1 MSKQRVIVIG
11 GGLAGL
17 AATMKIA
24 EQGMPVLLV
33 SFLPVKRSHS
43 VCAQGGIN
51 GAVNIKGEGDSPDIH
66 FYDTVKGGDFLANQ
80 PLCKDMCYHAPF
92 IIYLLDRLGVPFN
105 RTPEGNLDFR
115 RFGGTLHHR
124 TAFSGATTGQQLL
137 YALDEQ
143 VRRYE
148 VEGLVEKQEWHEYL
162 GAVLDDDQRC
172 VGAVV
177 QNLRTGEIRA
187 ERGDAV
193 ILATGGPGLVYG
205 RSTNSVVCTGTA
217 TTSAYLQGAKYGNG
231 EFIQI
236 HPSAIPG
243 RDKLRLMSESARG
256 EGGRVWVPR
265 KAGDTRTAKQI
276 PEEERYYFLEEKYP
290 LFQNLVPR
298 DVASREIYDICVND
312 GLGVHGDMKVYLD
325 LTHKSREFLNTRLG
339 GILEIYEKF
348 TGVDP
353 REEPMEIFPAVH
365 YSMGGIW
372 TDFAPTKD
380 GFIDHQ
386 SPRNQMTSI
395 SGLYAAGEADYQYHG
410 ANRLGA
416 NSLLSCIYT
425 GLMMG
430 PGVINFVKHQKQAAE
445 DLPSSL
451 FEGAVKQ
458 WSERFGKIKSMNG
471 KENPYAL
478 HSELADTMMSN
489 VLIVRDNQ
497 RLSATLEKIEA
508 IEQRW
513 HDVECVDTL
522 DWTNPVPSFVNQLW
536 NMIQL
541 SKVITKGASLRDEFR
556 GAHYKPDYDLHQPKD
571 FKPESYLE
579 YMEMKSNGGVKDGA
593 FAPDHLDYMQKF
605 EENNNKWLKTTVASY
620 VKRDT
625 SGEYYANGGPEITYE
640 AVDTSLIA
648 PRPRKYD

>member
-1 MSKQRVIVIG
+1 MTKQRAIVVG

-24 EQGMPVLLV
+24 EQGMSVLLV

-51 GAVNIKGEGDSPDIH
+51 GAVNIKGEGDSPEIH
-66 FYDTVKGGDFLANQ
+66 FYDTVKGGDFLGHQ

-92 IIYLLDRLGVPFN
+92 IIYLLDRMGVPFN

-148 VEGLVEKQEWHEYL
+148 VEGLVEKIEWHEYL
-162 GAVLDDDQRC
+162 GAVQDDDGKC
-172 VGAVV
+172 VGAVI
-177 QNLRTGEIRA
+177 QNLRTGDIRA

-193 ILATGGPGLVYG
+193 ILATGGPGVVYG

-236 HPSAIPG
+236 HPTAVPG

-265 KAGDTRTAKQI
+265 KANDQRDPKEI
-276 PEEERYYFLEEKYP
+276 PAEERLYFLEEKYP
-290 LFQNLVPR
+290 RFGNLVPR
-298 DVASREIYDICVND
+298 DVGAREIYDICVNQ

-325 LTHKSREFLNTRLG
+325 LTHHSREFLDRRLG

-372 TDFAPTKD
+372 TDYTRTVD

-395 SGLYAAGEADYQYHG
+395 EGLYAAGEADYQYHG

-430 PGVINFVKHQKQAAE
+430 PGVVNYIKNQKESAT

-451 FEGAVKQ
+451 FDKAQQQWQEKFTGIKQ
-458 WSERFGKIKSMNG
+458 MKG
-471 KENPYAL
+471 KENPYKL
-478 HSELADTMMSN
+478 HAELSETMMSN
-489 VLIVRDNQ
+489 VLIVRDNA
-497 RLSATLEKIEA
+497 RLAATVEKIE
-508 IEQRW
+508 EYDERW
-513 HDVECVDTL
+513 KDVECVDTS
-522 DWTNPVPSFVNQLW
+522 DWTNPVPSFVNQLY

-541 SKVITKGASLRDEFR
+541 SKVIAKGALLRDEFR
-556 GAHYKPDYDLHQPKD
+556 GAHYKPEFEIKQPSD
-571 FKPESYLE
+571 FKPESFLEYTKLKAEGGLKQDSFKPDHLE
-579 YMEMKSNGGVKDGA
+579 YMRLYGESN
-593 FAPDHLDYMQKF
+593 
-605 EENNNKWLKTTVASY
+605 EKWLKSSIATF
-620 VKRDT
+620 
-625 SGEYYANGGPEITYE
+625 NGKGPDISYE
-640 AVDTSLIA
+640 AVDTSLIQ

>member
-17 AATMKIA
+17 AATMKMA
-24 EQGMPVLLV
+24 ELGMSVLVV

-66 FYDTVKGGDFLANQ
+66 FYDTVKGGDFLAHQ
-80 PLCKDMCYHAPF
+80 PLCKDMCHEAPY
-92 IIYLLDRLGVPFN
+92 IINLMDRLGVTFN

-115 RFGGTLHHR
+115 RFGGTLYHR
-124 TAFSGATTGQQLL
+124 TAFAGATTGQQLL

-143 VRRYE
+143 VRHFE
-148 VEGLVEKQEWHEYL
+148 VQGLVEKMEWHEYL
-162 GAVLDDDQRC
+162 GAVLNDDGRC
-172 VGAVV
+172 VGAVIH
-177 QNLRTGEIRA
+177 NLRSGEIKA
-187 ERGDAV
+187 EKGDAV

-205 RSTNSVVCTGTA
+205 RSTNSMVCTGTA
-217 TTSAYLQGAKYGNG
+217 VTSAYLQGAKYGNG

-265 KAGDTRTAKQI
+265 KAGDSRKPKEI
-276 PEEERYYFLEEKYP
+276 PEKERFYFLEERYP
-290 LFQNLVPR
+290 LFGNLVPR
-298 DVASREIYDICVND
+298 DVGAREIYDICVND
-312 GLGVHGDMKVYLD
+312 KLGVHGEMKVYLD
-325 LTHKSREFLNTRLG
+325 LTHLTREFLDHRLG

-372 TDFAPTKD
+372 TDYTRTD
-380 GFIDHQ
+380 EGLIDHQ
-386 SPRNQMTSI
+386 SPNNQMTSI
-395 SGLYAAGEADYQYHG
+395 TGLYAAGEADYQYHG
-410 ANRLGA
+410 GNRLGA

-425 GLMMG
+425 GLMMS
-430 PGVINFVKHQKQAAE
+430 PGVLNYINNLPEAAE
-445 DLPSSL
+445 DIPESVYS
-451 FEGAVKQ
+451 ASVKKWQ
-458 WSERFGKIKSMNG
+458 ESYANIKSMNG

-478 HSELADTMMSN
+478 HREMAEEMISN
-489 VLIVRDNQ
+489 VLIVRENSK
-497 RLSATLEKIEA
+497 LKSTLDKIDEF
-508 IEQRW
+508 ESRW
-513 HDVECVDTL
+513 KNIKCVDTS
-522 DWTNPVPSFVNQLW
+522 DWSNPVPSFINQLW

-541 SKVITKGASLRDEFR
+541 SKIITKGALLRDEFR
-556 GAHYKPDYDLHQPKD
+556 GSHYKPEFDLHQPDD
-571 FKPESYLE
+571 FRPETYLE
-579 YMEMKSNGGVKDGA
+579 FEKQKEDGQIKEDE
-593 FAPDHLDYMQKF
+593 FSPDHLAYMKRF
-605 EENNNKWLKTTVASY
+605 SKNNIKWLKTTIATY
-620 VKRDT
+620 R
-625 SGEYYANGGPEITYE
+625 NGGPEISYE
-640 AVDTSLIA
+640 AVDTSLID

>member
-17 AATMKIA
+17 AATMKMA
-24 EQGMPVLLV
+24 ELGMSVLLV

-66 FYDTVKGGDFLANQ
+66 FYDTVKGGDFLAHQ
-80 PLCKDMCYHAPF
+80 PLCKDMCHHAPY
-92 IIYLLDRLGVPFN
+92 IINLMDRLGVTFN

-115 RFGGTLHHR
+115 RFGGTLYHR
-124 TAFSGATTGQQLL
+124 TAFAGATTGQQLL

-143 VRRYE
+143 VRHYE
-148 VEGLVEKQEWHEYL
+148 VQGLVEKMEWHEYL
-162 GAVLDDDQRC
+162 GAVLNDDGRC
-172 VGAVV
+172 VGAVIH
-177 QNLRTGEIRA
+177 NLRSGEIST
-187 ERGDAV
+187 EKGDAV

-205 RSTNSVVCTGTA
+205 RSTNSMVCTGTA
-217 TTSAYLQGAKYGNG
+217 VTSAYLQGAKYGNG

-265 KAGDTRTAKQI
+265 KAGDSRKPKEI
-276 PEEERYYFLEEKYP
+276 PEKERFYFLEERYP
-290 LFQNLVPR
+290 LFGNLVPR
-298 DVASREIYDICVND
+298 DVGAREIYDICVND
-312 GLGVHGDMKVYLD
+312 KLGVHGEMKVYLD
-325 LTHKSREFLNTRLG
+325 LTHLTREFLDHRLG

-372 TDFAPTKD
+372 TDYTRTEE
-380 GFIDHQ
+380 GLIDHQ
-386 SPRNQMTSI
+386 SPQNQMTSI
-395 SGLYAAGEADYQYHG
+395 TGLYAAGEADYQYHG
-410 ANRLGA
+410 GNRLGA

-425 GLMMG
+425 GLMMS
-430 PGVINFVKHQKQAAE
+430 PGVLNYVKSVPEAADDVPEKNFTEAT
-445 DLPSSL
+445 
-451 FEGAVKQ
+451 KQ
-458 WSERFGKIKSMNG
+458 WQEKYAEIKKMSGN
-471 KENPYAL
+471 ENPYAL
-478 HSELADTMMSN
+478 HREMAEEMISN
-489 VLIVRDNQ
+489 VLIVRENSKLQ
-497 RLSATLEKIEA
+497 ATLEKIDEF
-508 IEQRW
+508 EERW
-513 HDVECVDTL
+513 KNVNCVDTT
-522 DWTNPVPSFVNQLW
+522 DWSNPVPSFINQLW

-541 SKVITKGASLRDEFR
+541 SKIITKGALLRDEFR
-556 GAHYKPDYDLHQPKD
+556 GSHYKPEFDLNQPSD
-571 FKPESYLE
+571 FRPESYLE
-579 YMEMKSNGGVKDGA
+579 YEKQKAAGKVNAEGFNPEHLTYMKR
-593 FAPDHLDYMQKF
+593 FA
-605 EENNNKWLKTTVASY
+605 ENNVKWLKSTIATY
-620 VKRDT
+620 Q
-625 SGEYYANGGPEITYE
+625 NGGPDISYE

>member
-1 MSKQRVIVIG
+1 MTKQRAIVVG

-24 EQGMPVLLV
+24 EQGTPVLLV

-51 GAVNIKGEGDSPDIH
+51 GAVNIKGEGDSPEIH
-66 FYDTVKGGDFLANQ
+66 FYDTVKGGDFLGHQ

-92 IIYLLDRLGVPFN
+92 IIYLLDRMGVPFN
-105 RTPEGNLDFR
+105 RTLEGNLDFR

-148 VEGLVEKQEWHEYL
+148 VEGLVEKVEWHEYL
-162 GAVLDDDQRC
+162 GAVQDADGRC
-172 VGAVV
+172 VGAVI
-177 QNLRTGEIRA
+177 QNLRTGDIRA

-193 ILATGGPGLVYG
+193 ILATGGPGVVYG

-236 HPSAIPG
+236 HPTAVPG

-265 KAGDTRTAKQI
+265 KANDQRDPKEI
-276 PEEERYYFLEEKYP
+276 PVEERLYFLEEKYP
-290 LFQNLVPR
+290 RFGNLVPR
-298 DVASREIYDICVND
+298 DVGAREIYDICVNQ

-325 LTHKSREFLNTRLG
+325 LTHHSREFLDRRLG

-372 TDFAPTKD
+372 TDYTRTAD

-386 SPRNQMTSI
+386 SPRNQMTSME
-395 SGLYAAGEADYQYHG
+395 GLYAAGEADYQYHG

-430 PGVINFVKHQKQAAE
+430 PGVVNYIKNQKESAA

-451 FEGAVKQ
+451 FEQAQQQWQEKFTGIKQ
-458 WSERFGKIKSMNG
+458 MKG
-471 KENPYAL
+471 KENPYKL
-478 HSELADTMMSN
+478 HAELSETMMSN
-489 VLIVRDNQ
+489 VLIVRDNA
-497 RLSATLEKIEA
+497 RLAATVEKIDEYD
-508 IEQRW
+508 ERW
-513 HDVECVDTL
+513 KDVECVDTS
-522 DWTNPVPSFVNQLW
+522 DWTNPVPSFVNQLY

-541 SKVITKGASLRDEFR
+541 SKVIAKGALLRDEFR
-556 GAHYKPDYDLHQPKD
+556 GAHYKPEFEINQPSD
-571 FKPESYLE
+571 FKPESFLEYTKLKADGGLKQDSFKPDHLE
-579 YMEMKSNGGVKDGA
+579 YMQFYEESN
-593 FAPDHLDYMQKF
+593 
-605 EENNNKWLKTTVASY
+605 EKWLKSSIATF
-620 VKRDT
+620 
-625 SGEYYANGGPEITYE
+625 NGKGPDINYE
-640 AVDTSLIA
+640 AVDTSLIQ

>member
-1 MSKQRVIVIG
+1 MSNQRVIVVG

-24 EQGMPVLLV
+24 EQGMKVLLL

-143 VRRYE
+143 VRRFE

-162 GAVLDDDQRC
+162 GAVLDDDERC

-177 QNLRTGEIRA
+177 HNLRTGEIRS

-217 TTSAYLQGAKYGNG
+217 TTSAYLQGAKYANG

-276 PEEERYYFLEEKYP
+276 PEAERLYFLEEKYP
-290 LFQNLVPR
+290 LFGNLVPR
-298 DVASREIYDICVND
+298 DVASREIYDICVNG

-325 LTHKSREFLNTRLG
+325 LTHKSREFLNQRLG

-372 TDFAPTKD
+372 TDFAPTD
-380 GFIDHQ
+380 EGLIDHT

-395 SGLYAAGEADYQYHG
+395 NGLYAAGEADYQYHG

-430 PGVINFVKHQKQAAE
+430 PGVVNFVKNQKQAAE

-451 FEGAVKQ
+451 FDGATQQWKERYDGIKQ
-458 WSERFGKIKSMNG
+458 MKG

-478 HSELADTMMSN
+478 QSELADIMMSN

-497 RLSATLEKIEA
+497 RLGTTLEKIEE

-513 HDVECVDTL
+513 HDVECLDTA
-522 DWTNPVPSFVNQLW
+522 DWTNPVPSYINQFW

-541 SKVITKGASLRDEFR
+541 SKVIAKGAALRDEFR
-556 GAHYKPDYDLHQPKD
+556 GAHYKPDYDLHQPSD
-571 FKPESYLE
+571 FRPESYLE
-579 YMEMKSNGGVKDGA
+579 YIKLKQNGGVPDGA
-593 FAPDHLDYMQKF
+593 FTPEHLSYMQQF
-605 EENNNKWLKTTVASY
+605 EATNEKWLKTTIASY
-620 VKRDT
+620 SKQDT
-625 SGEYYANGGPEITYE
+625 SGAYYSHGVPDISYE

>member
-17 AATMKIA
+17 AATMKMA
-24 EQGMPVLLV
+24 ELGMSVLVV

-66 FYDTVKGGDFLANQ
+66 FYDTVKGGDFLAHQ
-80 PLCKDMCYHAPF
+80 PLCKDMCHEAPY
-92 IIYLLDRLGVPFN
+92 IINLMDRLGVTFN

-115 RFGGTLHHR
+115 RFGGTLYHR
-124 TAFSGATTGQQLL
+124 TAFAGATTGQQLL

-143 VRRYE
+143 VRHFE
-148 VEGLVEKQEWHEYL
+148 VQGLVEKMEWHEYL
-162 GAVLDDDQRC
+162 GAVLNDDGRC
-172 VGAVV
+172 VGAVIH
-177 QNLRTGEIRA
+177 NLRSGEIKA
-187 ERGDAV
+187 EKGDAV

-205 RSTNSVVCTGTA
+205 RSTNSIVCTGTA
-217 TTSAYLQGAKYGNG
+217 VTSAYLQGAKYGNG

-265 KAGDTRTAKQI
+265 KAGDSRKPKEI
-276 PEEERYYFLEEKYP
+276 PEKERFYFLEERYP
-290 LFQNLVPR
+290 LFGNLVPR
-298 DVASREIYDICVND
+298 DVGAREIYDICVND
-312 GLGVHGDMKVYLD
+312 KLGVHGEMKVYLD
-325 LTHKSREFLNTRLG
+325 LTHHTREFLDHRLG

-372 TDFAPTKD
+372 TDYTRTD
-380 GFIDHQ
+380 EGLIDHQ
-386 SPRNQMTSI
+386 SPNNQMTSI
-395 SGLYAAGEADYQYHG
+395 TGLYAAGEADYQYHG
-410 ANRLGA
+410 GNRLGA

-425 GLMMG
+425 GLMMS
-430 PGVINFVKHQKQAAE
+430 PGVLNYINNLPEAAE
-445 DLPSSL
+445 DIPESVYS
-451 FEGAVKQ
+451 ASVKKWQ
-458 WSERFGKIKSMNG
+458 ESYANIKSMNG

-478 HSELADTMMSN
+478 HREMAEEMISN
-489 VLIVRDNQ
+489 VLIVRENSK
-497 RLSATLEKIEA
+497 LKSTLDKIDEF
-508 IEQRW
+508 ESRW
-513 HDVECVDTL
+513 KNIKCVDTS
-522 DWTNPVPSFVNQLW
+522 DWSNPVPSFINQLW

-541 SKVITKGASLRDEFR
+541 SKIITKGALLRDEFR
-556 GAHYKPDYDLHQPKD
+556 GSHYKPEFDLHQPDD
-571 FKPESYLE
+571 FRPETYLE
-579 YMEMKSNGGVKDGA
+579 FEKQKEDGQIKEDE
-593 FAPDHLDYMQKF
+593 FSPDHLAYMKRF
-605 EENNNKWLKTTVASY
+605 SKNNIKWLKTTIATY
-620 VKRDT
+620 R
-625 SGEYYANGGPEITYE
+625 NGGPEISYE
-640 AVDTSLIA
+640 AVDTSLID

>member
-1 MSKQRVIVIG
+1 MEKQRVIIIG

-24 EQGMPVLLV
+24 EQGVPVLLV

-51 GAVNIKGEGDSPDIH
+51 GALNVKGEGDSPDIH
-66 FYDTVKGGDFLANQ
+66 FYDTVKGGDFLSHQ
-80 PLCKDMCYHAPF
+80 PLCKDMCYQAPF
-92 IIYLLDRLGVPFN
+92 IINLLDRLGVPFN

-124 TAFSGATTGQQLL
+124 TAFAGATTGQQLL

-148 VEGLVEKQEWHEYL
+148 GEGLVEKMEWHEYL
-162 GAVLDDDQRC
+162 GAVLNDEGEC
-172 VGAVV
+172 AGAVI
-177 QNLRTGEIRA
+177 QNLRTGEIRS

-205 RSTNSVVCTGTA
+205 RSTNSAVCTGTA
-217 TTSAYLQGAKYGNG
+217 TTSAYLQGAKYANG

-265 KAGDTRTAKQI
+265 KAGDSRAVADI
-276 PEEERYYFLEEKYP
+276 PAEERFYFLEERYP
-290 LFQNLVPR
+290 LFGNLVPR
-298 DVASREIYDICVND
+298 DVGAREIYDICVNM
-312 GLGVHGDMKVYLD
+312 GLGVRGEMKAYLD
-325 LTHKSREFLNTRLG
+325 LTHHSREFLDRRLG

-372 TDFAPTKD
+372 TDYERTAEGLINHD
-380 GFIDHQ
+380 
-386 SPRNQMTSI
+386 SPKNQMTSI
-395 SGLYAAGEADYQYHG
+395 PGLYAGGEADYQYHG

-425 GLMMG
+425 GLMMA
-430 PGVINFVKHQKQAAE
+430 PGVVNHIKNVKQSAQ
-445 DLPSSL
+445 DLPSSV
-451 FEGAVKQ
+451 FDSATAHWEEKMKG
-458 WSERFGKIKSMNG
+458 IKAMKG
-471 KENPYAL
+471 TENPYKL
-478 HSELADTMMSN
+478 HEELGELMISG
-489 VLIVRDNQ
+489 VLIVRENEK
-497 RLSATLEKIEA
+497 LKATLDKIDE
-508 IEQRW
+508 IEERW
-513 HDVECVDTL
+513 KNVGCVDGGT
-522 DWTNPVPSFVNQLW
+522 WSNPVPNFINQFY

-541 SKVITKGASLRDEFR
+541 SKIITKGALLRDEFR
-556 GAHYKPDYDLHQPKD
+556 GSHYKPLFDLNQPSD
-571 FKPESYLE
+571 FRPEYYLQYLE
-579 YMEMKSNGGVKDGA
+579 EKEQGEI
-593 FAPDHLDYMQKF
+593 APDRFDPEHLAYMKRF
-605 EENNNKWLKTTVASY
+605 EDNNEQWLKTTIAQF
-620 VKRDT
+620 KD
-625 SGEYYANGGPEITYE
+625 GQPDITYE
-640 AVDTSLIA
+640 EIDTSIIV

>member
-1 MSKQRVIVIG
+1 MTKQRAIVVG

-24 EQGMPVLLV
+24 EQGMSVLLV

-51 GAVNIKGEGDSPDIH
+51 GAVNIKGEGDSPEIH
-66 FYDTVKGGDFLANQ
+66 FYDTVKGGDFLGHQ

-92 IIYLLDRLGVPFN
+92 IIYLLDRMGVPFN

-148 VEGLVEKQEWHEYL
+148 VEGLVEKIEWHEYL
-162 GAVLDDDQRC
+162 GAVQDDDGKC
-172 VGAVV
+172 VGAVI
-177 QNLRTGEIRA
+177 QNLRTGDIRA

-193 ILATGGPGLVYG
+193 ILATGGPGVVYG

-236 HPSAIPG
+236 HPTAVPG

-265 KAGDTRTAKQI
+265 KANDQRDPKEI
-276 PEEERYYFLEEKYP
+276 PAEERLYFLEEKYP
-290 LFQNLVPR
+290 RFGNLVPR
-298 DVASREIYDICVND
+298 DVGAREIYDICVNQ

-325 LTHKSREFLNTRLG
+325 LTHHSREFLDRRLG

-372 TDFAPTKD
+372 TDYTRTAD

-395 SGLYAAGEADYQYHG
+395 EGLYAAGEADYQYHG

-430 PGVINFVKHQKQAAE
+430 PGVVNYIKNQKESAT
-445 DLPSSL
+445 DLPSTL
-451 FEGAVKQ
+451 FDQAQQQWQEKFTGIKQ
-458 WSERFGKIKSMNG
+458 MKG
-471 KENPYAL
+471 KENPYKL
-478 HSELADTMMSN
+478 HAELSETMMSN
-489 VLIVRDNQ
+489 VLIVRDNA
-497 RLSATLEKIEA
+497 RLAATVEKIE
-508 IEQRW
+508 EYDERW
-513 HDVECVDTL
+513 KDVECVDTS
-522 DWTNPVPSFVNQLW
+522 DWTNPVPSFVNQLY

-541 SKVITKGASLRDEFR
+541 SKVIAKGALLRDEFR
-556 GAHYKPDYDLHQPKD
+556 GAHYKPEFEIKQPSD
-571 FKPESYLE
+571 FKPESFLEYTKLKAEGGLKQDSFKPDHLE
-579 YMEMKSNGGVKDGA
+579 YMRLYGESN
-593 FAPDHLDYMQKF
+593 
-605 EENNNKWLKTTVASY
+605 EKWLKSSIATF
-620 VKRDT
+620 
-625 SGEYYANGGPEITYE
+625 NGKGPDISYE
-640 AVDTSLIA
+640 AVDTSLIQ